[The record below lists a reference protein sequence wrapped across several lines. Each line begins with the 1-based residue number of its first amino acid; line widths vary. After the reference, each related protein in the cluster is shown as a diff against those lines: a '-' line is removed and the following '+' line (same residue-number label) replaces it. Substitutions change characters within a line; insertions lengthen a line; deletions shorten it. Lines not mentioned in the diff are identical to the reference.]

1 MASLQGP
8 LTEASLLRLILSWYA
23 RPSAWS
29 APERPGP
36 YSGSS
41 SKAKAVADSG
51 RIAARACSAAHVG
64 GLIVAACDAYD
75 VALTDLARRAG
86 MSCGD
91 LQEIANGRAP
101 TAGEMNALEVGL
113 RDALATRP

>member
-1 MASLQGP
+1 MALLQGP

-23 RPSAWS
+23 RPSAWR

-41 SKAKAVADSG
+41 SKAAADAG
-51 RIAARACSAAHVG
+51 RIAARACAAVHVG

-75 VALTDLARRAG
+75 IALTDLSRRAG
-86 MSCGD
+86 ISCGD
-91 LQEIANGRAP
+91 LQEIATGRAP
-101 TAGEMNALEVGL
+101 TAREMAALEAGL
-113 RDALATRP
+113 RDALASRP